1 MKKKII
7 EYREEPRERGWNF
20 DPGAKP
26 LDEAAQRAQGIPEP
40 NAAGSAY
47 ERLEV
52 SGKVVVKPLR
62 GGKRPGAGRKSSGHV
77 RLNLLV
83 PEETKQELMKL
94 AKRDRVTLS
103 EAFRRKLAAR

>member
-7 EYREEPRERGWNF
+7 EYTEEPRERGWRY
-20 DPGAKP
+20 DSALKP
-26 LDEAAQRAQGIPEP
+26 LSGEAQRVLGIPEP
-40 NAAGSAY
+40 NAAGTAY
-47 ERLEV
+47 EHSEM
-52 SGKVVVKPLR
+52 SGKVFVKPQR

-83 PEETKQELMKL
+83 PAETKEELKKL
-94 AKRDRVTLS
+94 AERDRVTLS